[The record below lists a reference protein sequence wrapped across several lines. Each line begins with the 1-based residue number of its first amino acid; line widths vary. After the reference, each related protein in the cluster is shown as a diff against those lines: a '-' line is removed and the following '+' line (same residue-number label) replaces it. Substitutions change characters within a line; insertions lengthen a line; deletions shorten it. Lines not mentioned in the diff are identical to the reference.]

1 MGQAA
6 DHFPHSPGTI
16 IFILLS
22 NSLSPILYSIQNGSI
37 WDGLMLWKRNLD
49 KKFQGVEECYIC
61 YSILHSSNYQ
71 IPKLSC
77 RTCHKKFHS
86 SCLVSTL
93 FLFSLSVRVLTAS
106 FCCCSTA
113 GSTQATTPPVH
124 CAGTCSK
131 TRLLESQDGNA
142 LPARNFLFT

>member
-1 MGQAA
+1 
-6 DHFPHSPGTI
+6 
-16 IFILLS
+16 
-22 NSLSPILYSIQNGSI
+22 
-37 WDGLMLWKRNLD
+37 MLWKRNLD

-93 FLFSLSVRVLTAS
+93 VLYFRRYVRLLTAP

-113 GSTQATTPPVH
+113 GSTQATTQPVR

-131 TRLLESQDGNA
+131 VNSQDGNA
-142 LPARNFLFT
+142 LPLRNFFYLLISFSNNATLLKNKTRLLRKLDVYCSILKIFTSSSYYISTFA